1 MQDGS
6 AMHRFFIPKDQIE
19 RDKITITGEPL
30 HQIGFV
36 LRLKPADRIIVLDNS
51 GWEFEVEIERIT
63 KEQVNGK
70 VVSKKPGQGE
80 PSIKITLYQ
89 AQLKSDKFELV
100 LQKGVELGVTA
111 FIPFVSERC
120 VTRKESA
127 SKIERW
133 GKIIQEAAEQ
143 SERLVLPVLRPL
155 ISFEEACRSV
165 KQPALLLWEE
175 ERSVSLKQTLQ
186 NPPFKDAA
194 ELSLFVGPEGGFP
207 ESEKKLAEQ
216 NGIVI
221 ASLGHR
227 ILRAETAGLAAIS
240 AILYEKGEMG

>member
-1 MQDGS
+1 
-6 AMHRFFIPKDQIE
+6 MHRFFIPKDWFKQ
-19 RDKITITGEPL
+19 DNVTITGEPL
-30 HQIGFV
+30 HQISYI
-36 LRLKPADRIIVLDNS
+36 LRLKPTDRIIVLDNS
-51 GWEFEVEIERIT
+51 SWEFEVEIERIT
-63 KEQVNGK
+63 KEQVKGK
-70 VVSKKPGQGE
+70 VVSRKPGQGE
-80 PSIKITLYQ
+80 PGIKITLYQ
-89 AQLKSDKFELV
+89 ALLKSDKFELV

-111 FIPFVSERC
+111 FIPFISERC

-133 GKIIQEAAEQ
+133 RKIIQEAAEQ
-143 SERLVLPVLRPL
+143 SERLILPVLLPP
-155 ISFEEACRSV
+155 ISFDEASRSV

-175 ERSVSLKQTLQ
+175 EKCVSLKQTLQ

-207 ESEKKLAEQ
+207 ESEKELAEQ
-216 NGIVI
+216 NGIAI